1 MVIYIETKYTLE
13 IAKRFWLSQ
22 DYNQIEV
29 PIYVIKLSDQRS
41 NQPLVERRVHQ
52 DEILEHIEDMLPN
65 HYNQIKNQ
73 IIKELNLN

>member
-22 DYNQIEV
+22 DYNPIEV

-41 NQPLVERRVHQ
+41 NEPLIERRVHQ
-52 DEILEHIEDMLPN
+52 DEILEHIEYMLPN

>member
-29 PIYVIKLSDQRS
+29 PLYVIKLSDQRS
-41 NQPLVERRVHQ
+41 NRLFVELRVHR
-52 DEILEHIEDMLPN
+52 DEILTHIEDILPLY
-65 HYNQIKNQ
+65 YNQIKNQ